1 MKEKE
6 KEKKE
11 KKEKCEECKKAFCD
25 RCRRG
30 IGTIRD
36 SCKRCEEI
44 DCNDVDINN
53 NNNNP
58 CNPSYGY
65 KMITPTLS
73 IGTLISSSS
82 PFDVIIDLN
91 YPSNGA
97 EEDMIDIIKK
107 EDKIFFL
114 VGMNVK
120 DHLFDGAGEY
130 NGNLMSNLLS
140 AIIPMLLSVY
150 YQHPSYRF
158 LFKCFGGLHR
168 SLTLAVAFFCIT
180 KGLSLEKG
188 YHIINSIMKPVVS
201 IKDKKMKLI
210 IRFLKIFYINNINK
224 WNLLCLLCLLCLL
237 RHHQKPSKLFTITVT
252 EGLICLL

>member
-53 NNNNP
+53 NINNNNP

-114 VGMNVK
+114 VGMKVK
-120 DHLFDGAGEY
+120 DHLFGRGDVLKY

-201 IKDKKMKLI
+201 IKDKKNETYYKVLED
-210 IRFLKIFYINNINK
+210 FLYNK
-224 WNLLCLLCLLCLL
+224 
-237 RHHQKPSKLFTITVT
+237 
-252 EGLICLL
+252 

>member
-1 MKEKE
+1 MKGKE
-6 KEKKE
+6 N
-11 KKEKCEECKKAFCD
+11 KEKCEECKKKFCD

-44 DCNDVDINN
+44 DCNDVDNN
-53 NNNNP
+53 INNP

-73 IGTLISSSS
+73 IGTLIASST

-107 EDKIFFL
+107 EGKIFFL
-114 VGMNVK
+114 VGMKVK
-120 DHLFDGAGEY
+120 DHLFDREAIEY

-140 AIIPMLLSVY
+140 AIIPMLVSVY

-168 SLTLAVAFFCIT
+168 SLTLAIAFFCIT

-188 YHIINSIMKPVVS
+188 YNTINSIIKPVVS
-201 IKDKKMKLI
+201 IKDKKIKSYYKVLED
-210 IRFLKIFYINNINK
+210 FLYK
-224 WNLLCLLCLLCLL
+224 
-237 RHHQKPSKLFTITVT
+237 
-252 EGLICLL
+252 